1 MAESSGDLIKPPVVG
16 SFSSSS
22 KLTEF
27 KKKLTQ
33 PSLDFSKILLPHLQ
47 GILKHIED

>member
-1 MAESSGDLIKPPVVG
+1 MAESSGDLIEPPVVA
-16 SFSSSS
+16 SSS

-33 PSLDFSKILLPHLQ
+33 PSHDFSKILLPHLR